1 MKLKVFLFILL
12 FVAVQANSQVLTDE
26 FNRATLGAN
35 WSANSFLSLSA
46 GRLIN
51 TADSASW
58 DFLGTYKAAA
68 NPFEVSIL
76 WAASANVEGT
86 NSGGIAVYLDQPSST
101 ASGYL
106 VYRRYGAIKLYEI
119 QNGQLTNAIQ
129 TNKFPQQSYAQPGDT
144 LTIKPRTDASGHHF
158 DVYINGQFD
167 GTVTDVNK
175 LQGNVANKYAGVI
188 LYGDPTDRNV
198 FIESF
203 HLKAPYISIAAPNG
217 GEKYTGNSTQSITWT
232 NHNFNGATV
241 DIYFSDNS
249 GQDWQVVEMGVPNN
263 GSYSWAVPDVA
274 ATTCRIKVVNAGAA
288 LPYDVSD
295 DDFEIEE
302 DIPTVSITRPQ
313 GGENWI
319 IGTSQLI
326 NWNASSSINFV
337 DLYYTLDGGSTRT
350 LVKGSLSASQG
361 SYVWTIPTNL
371 IADSVQI
378 IVEKTVLDQVYSDT
392 SAYFKIS
399 ALAHLYVKDASG
411 EPGTTDNIVRI
422 GLKNQVNINMIAFRV
437 TDSKSVLSIPIV
449 DNSVSPPI
457 IKVRAV
463 GRTKNFTMRAIADAN
478 YVTIGIVP
486 ISNYI
491 PPSSSS
497 SDDTIVEIYYDIAN
511 DPTLINTASE
521 MFLTNVLASAVDQG
535 PIVAQLS
542 EGHFYYVKAGDLV
555 TPFDTVDDADVQKM
569 ADIVLGLEPPDTYM
583 QSGDMDN
590 DGDIDI
596 YDLIA
601 VYDLAFP

>member
-12 FVAVQANSQVLTDE
+12 IIAVQANAQVLTDE
-26 FNRATLGAN
+26 FNRATLGVNWDAN
-35 WSANSFLSLSA
+35 PFLALSA
-46 GRLIN
+46 GRLVN

-68 NPFEVSIL
+68 NPFEVSII
-76 WAASANVEGT
+76 WAVSANVEGT
-86 NSGGIAVYLDQPSST
+86 NSGGIAIYLDQPSSS
-101 ASGYL
+101 ANGYL

-119 QNGQLTNAIQ
+119 QNGQVVNALQ
-129 TNKFPQQSYAQPGDT
+129 TNKYPQRPYAQPGDT

-158 DVYINGQFD
+158 DVYINSQFD
-167 GTVTDVNK
+167 GTVSDVNK
-175 LQGNVANKYAGVI
+175 LQGNVANKYSGVV

-203 HLKAPYISIAAPNG
+203 HLKAPYISLTSPNG
-217 GEKYTGNSTQSITWT
+217 GEKFTGNSTQTITWT
-232 NHNFNGATV
+232 NHNFDAAQV

-249 GQDWQVVEMGVPNN
+249 GADWQVVELGVTNN
-263 GSYSWAVPDVA
+263 GSYSWTVPDVA
-274 ATTCRIKVVNAGAA
+274 SATCRIKVVNAGAA
-288 LPYDVSD
+288 LPFDISD
-295 DDFEIEE
+295 NDFEIEE
-302 DIPTVSITRPQ
+302 DIPTVAITRPT

-337 DLYYTLDGGSTRT
+337 DLYYSLDGGSTRS
-350 LVKGSLSASQG
+350 LIKGSVDASQG
-361 SYVWTIPTNL
+361 SYVWSIPTNL
-371 IADSVQI
+371 ISDSVQV

-392 SAYFKIS
+392 SAYFQIS

-411 EPGTTDNIVRI
+411 EPGTSDNIVRI
-422 GLKNQVNINMIAFRV
+422 GLKNQVNINMITFRV

-449 DNSVSPPI
+449 DNSVTPPI
-457 IKVRAV
+457 LKVRAV
-463 GRTKNFTMRAIADAN
+463 GRAKNFTMRAIADAN
-478 YVTIGIVP
+478 YVTLGIVP

-491 PPSSSS
+491 PPNNPND
-497 SDDTIVEIYYDIAN
+497 DDTVVEIYYDIDN

-521 MFLTNVLASAVDQG
+521 MFLSNVLVSAVDHG
-535 PIVAQLS
+535 SIVPQLT

-555 TPFDTVDDADVQKM
+555 TPFDVVDDADVQKM
-569 ADIVLGLEPPDTYM
+569 ADIVLGLEPPDTFI

-590 DGDIDI
+590 DGDIDL